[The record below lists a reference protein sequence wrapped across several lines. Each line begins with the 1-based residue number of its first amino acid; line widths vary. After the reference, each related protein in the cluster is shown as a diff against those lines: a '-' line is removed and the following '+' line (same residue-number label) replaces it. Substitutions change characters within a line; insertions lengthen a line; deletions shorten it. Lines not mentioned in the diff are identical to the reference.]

1 MTRNII
7 SSITILFCTITFGQS
22 SINEKESY
30 FPLSKGISKT
40 LTWYKNKYREVIKDT
55 ITFEGKTY
63 TQVAQIF
70 PPDETINMYYRK
82 SNDTI
87 YYFNEVKRT
96 DTPFFSINP
105 VEGETTANGTVRKI
119 GATLKTP
126 KGKLTDLLVIE
137 MLYAS
142 GQKDTRYYKKGL
154 GLVAVKNNGR
164 LVCYYV
170 PD

>member
-1 MTRNII
+1 MTKNIFTSAALI
-7 SSITILFCTITFGQS
+7 FCTITFGQKNIS
-22 SINEKESY
+22 EKDSY
-30 FPLSKGISKT
+30 FPLAKGVSKT

-55 ITFEGKTY
+55 ITFEGETY

-82 SNDTI
+82 SNDTV
-87 YYFNEVKRT
+87 YYFNEVKKT
-96 DTPFFSINP
+96 HVPFFSINP
-105 VEGETTANGTVRKI
+105 IEGETTANGTVRKV
-119 GATLKTP
+119 GGTLKTP

-137 MLYAS
+137 MAYES

-154 GLVAVKNNGR
+154 GLIAVKNNGR
-164 LVCYYV
+164 LVSYYV